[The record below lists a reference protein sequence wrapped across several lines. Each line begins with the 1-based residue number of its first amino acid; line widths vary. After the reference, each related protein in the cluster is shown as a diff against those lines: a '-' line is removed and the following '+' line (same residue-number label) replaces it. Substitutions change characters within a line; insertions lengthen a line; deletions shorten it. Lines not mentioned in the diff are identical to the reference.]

1 MKASLLYS
9 RSIVALSQSV
19 PLSTAQP
26 LRTHSIHAINARAV
40 WSEWLHEVA
49 AWSLAV
55 TITFKRYHEGQ
66 SINHS
71 IAQAALSHTLRVLD
85 VYCFGKRGVKQGQH
99 VGTAAVLSWGA
110 YGQQP
115 HAHLALSTPS
125 DMSVEVL
132 QERFEQAADKTNWLA
147 RERVVKPYRDAG
159 WINYLIDHN
168 PDNLVVP
175 LLRPG
180 SDPATSLPHRL
191 VT

>member
-9 RSIVALSQSV
+9 RSIVEPSQSV

-26 LRTHSIHAINARAV
+26 LKTHSIHEINERVV
-40 WSEWLHEVA
+40 WSEWLHGVA

-71 IAQAALSHTLRVLD
+71 IAQAALRHTLRVLD

-99 VGTAAVLSWGA
+99 VGSAAVISWGA
-110 YGQQP
+110 YGQHP
-115 HAHLALSTPS
+115 HAHLALSTPLVMT
-125 DMSVEVL
+125 DKAL
-132 QERFEQAADKTNWLA
+132 QERFEQAADKTYWLA
-147 RERVVKPYRDAG
+147 RERVVTAYRDAG
-159 WINYLIDHN
+159 WCDYLIDHS
-168 PDNLVVP
+168 PDNVVVP

-180 SDPATSLPHRL
+180 SDPATSLHHRL

>member
-9 RSIVALSQSV
+9 RSIVEPSQSV

-26 LRTHSIHAINARAV
+26 LKTNSMHAINERVV

-55 TITFKRYHEGQ
+55 TITFKRYHDGQ

-71 IAQAALSHTLRVLD
+71 IAQAALRHTLRVLD

-99 VGTAAVLSWGA
+99 VGSAAVISWGV
-110 YGQQP
+110 YGQHP
-115 HAHLALSTPS
+115 HAHLALATPLVIT
-125 DMSVEVL
+125 VEAL

-147 RERVVKPYRDAG
+147 RERVVTPYKDSG
-159 WINYLIDHN
+159 WINYLIGHS
-168 PDNLVVP
+168 PDSLVIP

-180 SDPATSLPHRL
+180 SDPGANFP
-191 VT
+191 